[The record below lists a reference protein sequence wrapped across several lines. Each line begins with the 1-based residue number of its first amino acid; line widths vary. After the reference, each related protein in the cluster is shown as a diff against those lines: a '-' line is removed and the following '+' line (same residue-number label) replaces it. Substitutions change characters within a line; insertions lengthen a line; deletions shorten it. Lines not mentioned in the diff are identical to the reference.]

1 MQNRLQPALEV
12 KNLSVEFSFDG
23 QRQRALH
30 NLSYAAFKGKT
41 LAVVGESG
49 SGKTVQAL
57 AALGLLPEQAH
68 VSSGEIIFRGENLL
82 EFSEERLRAV
92 RGSGVAMVFQDPM
105 TSLNPVLTIE
115 RQVSEAFKT
124 RLDARQRRQQA
135 AALLAMTGIR
145 QPEKRLDQ
153 YPHQLSGGMR
163 QRVLLAMAL
172 ACDPEVL
179 IADEPT
185 TALDVTVQA
194 QLIAQLKRLQ
204 REKNMALVLIT
215 HNMGI
220 VGQLADS
227 VVVVYAGR
235 AMEKGPARSLLDKP
249 LHPYTRALLES
260 VPPLFKRKDRLDAI
274 GGQPPSPG
282 QTGPGCAFAPRCP
295 RVMDRCRLEEPAE
308 FEPEQGRFSKCW
320 LCEP

>member
-1 MQNRLQPALEV
+1 MHDTPALEV
-12 KNLSVEFSFDG
+12 RNLSVEFAFDG
-23 QRQRALH
+23 ERQRALH
-30 NLSYAAFKGKT
+30 GLSYSAFRGRT

-57 AALGLLPEQAH
+57 AALGLLPEQAS
-68 VSSGEIIFRGENLL
+68 VTSGEVIFRGENLL
-82 EFSEERLRAV
+82 SLPTERLRQV

-115 RQVSEAFKT
+115 QQVCEAFKT
-124 RLDARQRRQQA
+124 RMDAQTRKSKA
-135 AALLAMTGIR
+135 AELLAMTGIR
-145 QPEKRLDQ
+145 QPEKRLGQ

-172 ACDPEVL
+172 ACGPEVL

-204 REKNMALVLIT
+204 REQNMALVLIT

-235 AMEKGPARSLLDKP
+235 AMEKGPAEKLLDNP
-249 LHPYTRALLES
+249 LHPYTKALLES
-260 VPPLFKRKDRLDAI
+260 VPPLFSRKDRLDAI

-282 QTGPGCAFAPRCP
+282 KTGPGCAFAPRCP
-295 RVMDRCRLEEPAE
+295 RAMEHCRQEEPPE
-308 FEPEQGRFSKCW
+308 FEPEPGRFSKCW
-320 LCEP
+320 LCKT